1 MTKHII
7 VGYDGSPSANA
18 AVRWA
23 ADEATTCAAP
33 LRIVSCYDIPLTGM
47 TSMGMGYPEAF
58 AVIEGDTRR
67 RAADLVASLRET
79 HPSLE
84 VSTVVTS
91 GPASSTLLDDTD
103 PEDLVVVGSSG
114 RDHAAAF
121 WLGSTPRRVI
131 HHSHCPVAIIRGAA
145 TGATPARVVV
155 GVDGSPTSDDA
166 LAWAG
171 DEADRHQAEL
181 VVVHGWAYPY
191 LAVDSS
197 SLQARDLT
205 QVDAACTLDAAVEQA
220 TARFAS
226 PVTGCLIEAT
236 PATALLQTVRD
247 GDLLVVG
254 SRGRGAVVSA
264 VFGSTVNIV
273 AEQCAVP
280 MIVVR

>member
-1 MTKHII
+1 MTKQIT
-7 VGYDGSPSANA
+7 VGYDGSPSATA

-23 ADEATTCAAP
+23 ADEATLCAAP

-47 TSMGMGYPEAF
+47 TPMGMGYPEAF
-58 AVIEGDTRR
+58 AMIESDTRR
-67 RAADLVASLRET
+67 RAGDLVASLRET
-79 HPSLE
+79 HPGLE

-91 GPASSTLLDDTD
+91 GPASSTLLDDIGPD
-103 PEDLVVVGSSG
+103 DLVVIGSSSH
-114 RDHAAAF
+114 DHASAF
-121 WLGSTPRRVI
+121 WLGTPRRVI
-131 HHSHCPVAIIRGAA
+131 RHSPCPVAIIRGAA
-145 TGATPARVVV
+145 TGATPARVIV
-155 GVDGSPTSDDA
+155 GVDGSPASDDA

-171 DEADRHQAEL
+171 DEADRHRAEL
-181 VVVHGWAYPY
+181 VLVHGWTYPY